1 MAPAFVESTGRRL
14 GGIVTSNDTGYNR
27 LVAIQRFR
35 HKGLERFFTTGSKS
49 GIQPKH
55 ADRLRL
61 ILGRLSVATGPR
73 DMNLPGLELHQLH
86 GTRKG
91 TWAVKVSG
99 NWRVTFSFPR
109 ADADHV
115 DYEDYH

>member
-1 MAPAFVESTGRRL
+1 MAITG
-14 GGIVTSNDTGYNR
+14 
-27 LVAIQRFR
+27 FR
-35 HKGLERFFTTGSKS
+35 HKGLERFFATGAKS
-49 GIQPKH
+49 GIQAKH

-61 ILGRLSVATGPR
+61 ILGRLNVATSVR
-73 DMNLPGLELHQLH
+73 DMDLPGLELHELS

-99 NWRVTFSFPR
+99 NWRVTFTCDER
-109 ADADHV
+109 DMIRV

>member
-1 MAPAFVESTGRRL
+1 MA
-14 GGIVTSNDTGYNR
+14 INR
-27 LVAIQRFR
+27 FL
-35 HKGLERFFTTGSKS
+35 HKGLERFFATGAKS

-61 ILGRLSVATGPR
+61 ILGRLNAATSAR
-73 DMNLPGLELHQLH
+73 DMNLPGLDLHALR
-86 GTRKG
+86 GIRKG

-99 NWRVTFSFPR
+99 NWRITFTF
-109 ADADHV
+109 AGKAAGHV